1 MAGDVNERSAPLAVE
16 APAPLVIAPPRSERA
31 RSTVY
36 RLRFGIVYVLLAA
49 VVGAAVGTFIVL
61 ASGPD
66 KAPAA
71 DWSTWRPDGD
81 ASRDAAAK
89 QIADHVSKEY
99 RLPSGRQLAAVLVG
113 PPVVQDV
120 RVRAIA
126 VRPDTSTGQAEEG
139 DIAITEAQN
148 SMMFILC
155 GLGQSC
161 SIDEG
166 QASMERHQ
174 LLRREALELSLYT
187 FKYVRDVDSVT
198 VFLPPNPADKD
209 SPGTS
214 VFLKS
219 RDVRDELR
227 GALPRTL
234 TAPVTPG
241 IGEIESAEG
250 GTIDRIT
257 RQRTYSYEFQQA
269 QDGTAVL
276 VLTPVVVGS

>member
-1 MAGDVNERSAPLAVE
+1 MAGDVNESSAPLAVE
-16 APAPLVIAPPRSERA
+16 APAPLVATPPRSERA

-36 RLRFGIVYVLLAA
+36 RLRFGIVYVVLAA
-49 VVGAAVGTFIVL
+49 VVGTAVGTFIVL
-61 ASGPD
+61 ATSPD
-66 KAPAA
+66 KAPVA
-71 DWSTWRPDGD
+71 DWSSWRPDGD

-89 QIADHVSKEY
+89 QIADHVSKAY

-113 PPVVQDV
+113 PPVVQGV
-120 RVRAIA
+120 SVRAIA

-139 DIAITEAQN
+139 DIAITDAGN

-166 QASMERHQ
+166 RASLERHQ

-187 FKYVRDVDSVT
+187 FKYVKDVDSVT
-198 VFLPPNPADKD
+198 VFLPPNPAAPKAA
-209 SPGTS
+209 GTS
-214 VFLKS
+214 VFLKQ

-227 GALPRTL
+227 AALSKTL

-241 IGEIESAEG
+241 IGEIASVEG

-257 RQRTYSYEFQQA
+257 RQRTYSYEFQAA
-269 QDGTAVL
+269 QDGTAFL
-276 VLTPVVVGS
+276 VLTPVVLGS

>member
-1 MAGDVNERSAPLAVE
+1 MAGDVSETTVGLPAE
-16 APAPLVIAPPRSERA
+16 PAPLVIVPPRSERA

-36 RLRFGIVYVLLAA
+36 RFRFGIVYVALAA
-49 VVGAAVGTFIVL
+49 IVGGAVGTFVVL
-61 ASGPD
+61 VTGPD
-66 KAPAA
+66 KAPVA
-71 DWSTWRPDGD
+71 DWSSWRPDSD

-89 QIADHVSKEY
+89 QIADRVSKEY
-99 RLPSGRQLAAVLVG
+99 RLASGRQLAAVLVG

-120 RVRAIA
+120 QVRAIA

-139 DIAITEAQN
+139 DIAITDARN

-155 GLGQSC
+155 GLGERC

-166 QASMERHQ
+166 QASQERHQ

-187 FKYVRDVDSVT
+187 FKYVKDVDSVT
-198 VFLPPNPADKD
+198 VFLPPNPTDAK

-214 VFLKS
+214 VFLEQ

-227 GALPRTL
+227 TGFSTTL

-241 IGEIESAEG
+241 IGEIDPAEG
-250 GTIDRIT
+250 STIDRIT
-257 RQRTYSYEFQQA
+257 RQRAYSYEFQAA
-269 QDGTAVL
+269 QDGTAIL
-276 VLTPVVVGS
+276 VLTPIVLGA

>member
-1 MAGDVNERSAPLAVE
+1 MAGDVSETPVGL
-16 APAPLVIAPPRSERA
+16 PAEPKPLVVAPPRSERA

-49 VVGAAVGTFIVL
+49 IVGGAVGTFVVL
-61 ASGPD
+61 VTGPD

-71 DWSTWRPDGD
+71 DWSAWRPDGD

-89 QIADHVSKEY
+89 QIADHVSKSY

-120 RVRAIA
+120 KVRAIA

-139 DIAITEAQN
+139 DIAITDAKN

-155 GLGQSC
+155 GLGEQC

-166 QASMERHQ
+166 QASAERHQ

-187 FKYVRDVDSVT
+187 FKYVKDVDSVT
-198 VFLPPNPADKD
+198 VFLPPNPADTA
-209 SPGTS
+209 SSGTA
-214 VFLKS
+214 VFLKQ
-219 RDVRDELR
+219 RDVQDELR
-227 GALPRTL
+227 VALSRTL
-234 TAPVTPG
+234 TARTTPG
-241 IGEIESAEG
+241 LGEIESTEG
-250 GTIDRIT
+250 ATIDRIT
-257 RQRTYSYEFQQA
+257 RQRTYTYEFQAA
-269 QDGTAVL
+269 QDGSAFL
-276 VLTPVVVGS
+276 VLSPVVLGS